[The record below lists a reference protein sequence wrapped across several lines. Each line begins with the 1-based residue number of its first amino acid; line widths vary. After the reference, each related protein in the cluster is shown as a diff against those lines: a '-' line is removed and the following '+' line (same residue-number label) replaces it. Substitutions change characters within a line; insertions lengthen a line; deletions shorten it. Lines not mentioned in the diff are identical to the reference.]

1 MKRLAL
7 IAISAMFLSDT
18 AVAEETRPGDATN
31 AGPSTT
37 TVVPVPKQSQPA
49 TEFATAPEVGEAN
62 KGRNKPK
69 SQEGDPKTPASPP
82 GSGTAK

>member
-1 MKRLAL
+1 
-7 IAISAMFLSDT
+7 
-18 AVAEETRPGDATN
+18 
-31 AGPSTT
+31 
-37 TVVPVPKQSQPA
+37 VPKQSQPA

-62 KGRNKPK
+62 KDRNKPK